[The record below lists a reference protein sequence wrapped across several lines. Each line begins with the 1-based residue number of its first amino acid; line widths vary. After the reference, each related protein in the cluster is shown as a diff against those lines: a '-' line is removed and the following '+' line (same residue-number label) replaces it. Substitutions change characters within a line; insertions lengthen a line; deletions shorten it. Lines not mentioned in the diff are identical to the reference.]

1 MGNWRIKLVLLF
13 TILNTIG
20 IIAIIPYELTLMGNQ
35 SITGDIPTSL
45 IIIINSTFQALYMF
59 VMILVGLRLQ
69 NRTGLNAPILNG
81 MVYQK
86 TWVHISKKWLINSI
100 VVAIIGSVIV
110 ILLDLFVF
118 NPLMGAATDQ
128 MASPNW
134 WQGLLASI
142 YGGITEE
149 IMLRLFGMTLI
160 VWLLAWITKKQKGDI
175 PNSFY
180 YIAIFLVAILF
191 GSGHLPAA
199 AQVFGGL
206 SGVIVIRTLVLNGLL
221 GLWFGYLYWKRG
233 LEYAIIAHM
242 SADIFLHVLI
252 VPILY

>member
-45 IIIINSTFQALYMF
+45 IIIINSTFRALYMF

-160 VWLLAWITKKQKGDI
+160 VWLLAWITKNKKE
-175 PNSFY
+175 
-180 YIAIFLVAILF
+180 IFPI
-191 GSGHLPAA
+191 
-199 AQVFGGL
+199 VFT
-206 SGVIVIRTLVLNGLL
+206 I
-221 GLWFGYLYWKRG
+221 
-233 LEYAIIAHM
+233 
-242 SADIFLHVLI
+242 
-252 VPILY
+252 